1 MPKTRPVALLTDFGL
16 ADPFVGQ
23 MKGVLAKLAPKSRLL
38 DVSHG
43 IAPFNV
49 GQAGFF
55 LRASAPH
62 FPADTVFVAV
72 VDPGVGTERRIV
84 LARLGA
90 QLFLAPD
97 NGLLWLVLATEQ
109 PRPAEVFDVSR
120 AALDNAGPGVSSV
133 SATFHGRDLFAPL
146 AARLA
151 LGAKPESLG
160 TALPVQVLVREDWF
174 SPQPFVPNP
183 RSGAVEAHVLHVDRF
198 GNCTLTLEAG
208 SAPTRTLAGL
218 ALSSPVAAPLRL
230 VRTYGDLAEG
240 ELGLLAG
247 SQGFLELAVNLGS
260 AAERLGLGL
269 GRKVVFSLGQERA

>member
-1 MPKTRPVALLTDFGL
+1 MFRTRPIALLTDFGL
-16 ADPFVGQ
+16 SDPFVGQ
-23 MKGVLAKLAPKSRLL
+23 MKGVLARLAPKSLVL

-43 IAPFNV
+43 IEPFNV

-62 FPADTVFVAV
+62 FPEDTVFVAV
-72 VDPGVGTERRIV
+72 VDPGVGTERRM
-84 LARLGA
+84 LAAEIGS

-97 NGLLWLVLATEQ
+97 NGVLWLLLSPVEE
-109 PRPAEVFDVSR
+109 RPAKIFDVTGAAR
-120 AALDNAGPGVSSV
+120 AGAHKDVSSV

-151 LGAKPESLG
+151 HGEKPETLG
-160 TALPVQVLVREDWF
+160 PGLPVQSLERQEWF

-183 RSGAVEAHVLHVDRF
+183 RNGAIEAHVLHVDRF

-208 SAPTRTLAGL
+208 VAPTQTLAGL
-218 ALSSPVAAPLRL
+218 ALAEPQAPVRL
-230 VRTYGDLAEG
+230 VRTYGELDEG

-260 AAERLGLGL
+260 AAQRLNLSL
-269 GRKVVFSLGQERA
+269 GRRVVFALKPEGT